1 MVSNHRF
8 SGSRNLFLVLDI
20 MYDEQKTLIGTLWVS
35 AIMPKLLKLSKTV
48 NMPSREV
55 KVVSKHMFSRS
66 RNLSLT
72 LDFMCEEEKT
82 LIGALWVSAIMSK
95 LLKVPKT
102 VNMPS
107 REVKMVSNHRFPG
120 SRNHFLASDIMC
132 DEEKTLIGA

>member
-1 MVSNHRF
+1 
-8 SGSRNLFLVLDI
+8 

-72 LDFMCEEEKT
+72 LDFMCEGENT
-82 LIGALWVSAIMSK
+82 MMGALWVSAIMRK
-95 LLKVPKT
+95 LLKLSKT
-102 VNMPS
+102 ANIS
-107 REVKMVSNHRFPG
+107 SKVKIS
-120 SRNHFLASDIMC
+120 
-132 DEEKTLIGA
+132 